1 VAWHADF
8 PVVVGDCK
16 RPPNADGVKLLP
28 LDGFEVTGMDSNASR
43 RGRMLRKWLLCLACL
58 PGFACTEPARPGDD
72 PTADARRA
80 MVERQL
86 VARGIDDPRVLE
98 AMRSVPRH
106 RFVPLSEVHV
116 AYQDR
121 PLPIGHGQTISQPY
135 IVALMT
141 QLALPAR
148 DDRVLEIGTGSGYQ
162 AAVLSRLAGE
172 VYTIEIVAPL
182 AQEAARVLHEL
193 DYDNVT
199 VRAGDGYGGWP
210 DEAPF
215 DVIVV
220 TAAPERIPQPLLDQL
235 KPGGRLVAPVGPA
248 GATQELRVV
257 EKRADGSLHTMR
269 AIPVRFVPFT
279 GEAAERDRR
288 TGDPR

>member
-1 VAWHADF
+1 
-8 PVVVGDCK
+8 
-16 RPPNADGVKLLP
+16 
-28 LDGFEVTGMDSNASR
+28 MDKNASR
-43 RGRMLRKWLLCLACL
+43 RRRTLRGWLLCLACL
-58 PGFACTEPARPGDD
+58 PGVACTEPARPPDD

-86 VARGIDDPRVLE
+86 AARGIDDRRVLE
-98 AMRSVPRH
+98 AMRRVPRH
-106 RFVPLSEVHV
+106 RFVPLSEAPA

-141 QLALPAR
+141 QLALPAP

-210 DEAPF
+210 DKAPF

-257 EKRADGSLHTMR
+257 EKRADGSLHTVR

-288 TGDPR
+288 IVDPR